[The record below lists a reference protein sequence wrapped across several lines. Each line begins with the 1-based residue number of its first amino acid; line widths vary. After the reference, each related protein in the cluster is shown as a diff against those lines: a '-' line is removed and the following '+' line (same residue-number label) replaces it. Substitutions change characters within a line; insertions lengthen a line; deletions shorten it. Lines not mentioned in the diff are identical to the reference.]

1 MLEYLLEFT
10 QDFAQKYLSEN
21 QRKKFNIR
29 CIFDEKLMIWK
40 PKQFELPYFYL
51 EENGDFI
58 LLTPIDILTKDD
70 SFICHNDLVRNFK
83 SIASSIGNSSL
94 RAAVNSYFYKT
105 LPFNAKKREIEYAIT
120 KTLNEF
126 PEILDYY
133 IKQKENKK
141 DLSKKL
147 SKEKID
153 KIKNE
158 LISTITKFCENVLE
172 KSDFF
177 EIKPNSY
184 NEALKRAIFLKDVIE
199 NNDGYRVFY
208 KDGKAIASEDTV
220 QRIFRLTWYASPYDV
235 NAEVNNGRGPADY
248 KVSFGSGDS
257 TIVEFKLGKSTSLK
271 NNLKNFIICI
281 DCLFSFYDFYQF

>member
-1 MLEYLLEFT
+1 MSFINTWSNYLNSPNQKQNYIVIYNYLLG
-10 QDFAQKYLSEN
+10 LSLPDRLN
-21 QRKKFNIR
+21 FVNITFSQ
-29 CIFDEKLMIWK
+29 FDT
-40 PKQFELPYFYL
+40 FYL
-51 EENGDFI
+51 N
-58 LLTPIDILTKDD
+58 
-70 SFICHNDLVRNFK
+70 
-83 SIASSIGNSSL
+83 
-94 RAAVNSYFYKT
+94 
-105 LPFNAKKREIEYAIT
+105 
-120 KTLNEF
+120 
-126 PEILDYY
+126 LD

-220 QRIFRLTWYASPYDV
+220 QRIFRLTLYASPYDV

-271 NNLKNFIICI
+271 NNLKNQTEVYKKASKSISDIKVILCYTTSEISKVNRILKGMDQLGAENIIII
-281 DCLFSFYDFYQF
+281 DASPKLSASNVV